1 MMTTQY
7 DVIIIGAGIT
17 GMTCA
22 YQLTRKHKNVLV
34 LEREN
39 RIGGQIHSWQIDG
52 FTFESGPN
60 TGVIKYP
67 EVAELFEQLGE
78 SCTLE
83 TAKESSKRR
92 LIWKGKRFHELPN
105 TLFGALATP
114 LFTWYDK
121 FRILG
126 EPWRKKGTD
135 PNESVGAMAE
145 RRLGKSYVDYAVDPF
160 MSGVYAGNPY
170 QLPARLALPKLW
182 QLEQDYGSWIR
193 GSIAKAK
200 MHKSERDKKATKK
213 IFSAHGGFSRL
224 IEAEAKAI
232 GEEHIQTSAHNIMV
246 TPEGDLW
253 QATYTIE
260 GQEHTVIANQVV
272 TTCGAY
278 SLPSV
283 LPFIDEQTIHDI
295 SDLYY
300 APVVQ
305 IGVGLRNTDGN
316 DWPAFGGLVPS
327 IEHQDILGILFPSAC
342 FTNRSPEEGAT
353 MAYFIGGARHPEMV
367 EKSDEELIHIVNYG
381 LHTMLKYPK
390 NKKADVIRI
399 FRHKQ
404 AIPQYS
410 TSTDKRLRAII
421 STQESYPGLTIAGN
435 LRDGIGIGDRIKQA
449 FDVSKNIE

>member
-1 MMTTQY
+1 MKTTQY

-105 TLFGALATP
+105 TLFGALTTP

-182 QLEQDYGSWIR
+182 QLE
-193 GSIAKAK
+193 
-200 MHKSERDKKATKK
+200 
-213 IFSAHGGFSRL
+213 
-224 IEAEAKAI
+224 
-232 GEEHIQTSAHNIMV
+232 
-246 TPEGDLW
+246 
-253 QATYTIE
+253 
-260 GQEHTVIANQVV
+260 
-272 TTCGAY
+272 
-278 SLPSV
+278 
-283 LPFIDEQTIHDI
+283 
-295 SDLYY
+295 
-300 APVVQ
+300 
-305 IGVGLRNTDGN
+305 
-316 DWPAFGGLVPS
+316 
-327 IEHQDILGILFPSAC
+327 
-342 FTNRSPEEGAT
+342 
-353 MAYFIGGARHPEMV
+353 
-367 EKSDEELIHIVNYG
+367 
-381 LHTMLKYPK
+381 
-390 NKKADVIRI
+390 
-399 FRHKQ
+399 
-404 AIPQYS
+404 
-410 TSTDKRLRAII
+410 
-421 STQESYPGLTIAGN
+421 
-435 LRDGIGIGDRIKQA
+435 
-449 FDVSKNIE
+449 